1 MFIPVLLNMNLEV
14 STEEFMLK
22 IYNNYYAL
30 VKYTISNIVKDKQA
44 VEDLIHDCFISLIG
58 KADLLQELE
67 LYKLNSYI
75 VITAKHKAY
84 DYNKSHMKRS
94 ALEQPAITEAGTEL
108 WDFIPSNNLNPSE
121 IVAWRDQYKNTINII
136 NQLPS
141 KYRDT
146 LLLKYQYHMADHE
159 IARHINVKPE
169 SIRMYIKRG
178 REKLLKL
185 MEEHHIYELK

>member
-1 MFIPVLLNMNLEV
+1 MFIPVLLNMDLEV

-30 VKYTISNIVKDKQA
+30 VKYTISNIVKDKQV
-44 VEDLIHDCFISLIG
+44 VEDLIHDCFISLIS

-67 LYKLNSYI
+67 HYKLNSYI
-75 VITAKHKAY
+75 LITAKRKAY
-84 DYNKSHMKRS
+84 DYNKSHIKRS
-94 ALEQPAITEAGTEL
+94 TQEQYAITDAGTEI
-108 WDFIPSNNLNPSE
+108 WDFIPSNDLNPSE
-121 IVAWRDQYKNTINII
+121 IVAWKEQYKHTVDIM

-146 LLLKYQYHMADHE
+146 LLLKYQYHMSDYE
-159 IARHINVKPE
+159 IAHHINVKPE

-185 MEEHHIYELK
+185 MEENHIYELK